1 MVLRGGVR
9 LLAMFAALAW
19 MTSFGEAFAAE
30 PVAVITEIRATHGL
44 VQMKRAG
51 EAEWRPIQP
60 LLALRSGDE
69 LRVTGD
75 GQAVVV
81 FRGGRGP
88 KTVTAANSPLVIEAP
103 QVEPIRERL
112 HRVLRTAFDLLLATE
127 KARDTNPFGVRHGGL
142 PLVAMLSPRSTVVF
156 PGPVVFE
163 WDGPDLGSYRVRVS
177 GPQGP
182 LWEAA
187 NLPRK
192 LLHYPKA
199 APPLSPGAR
208 YVWEL
213 ETAGYPAQYAE
224 FDVLSDEAA
233 ARIRSDLDLLAPSTL
248 QNYPPSTVVVMRGAL
263 LLRERLHAQARQ
275 ELLQGI
281 AANPE
286 DPTPHFLLGEVY
298 DLIGLPELASGELL
312 KARDLSHGRP

>member
-1 MVLRGGVR
+1 V
-9 LLAMFAALAW
+9 AMFAALAW
-19 MTSFGEAFAAE
+19 VTSFGEAFAAE
-30 PVAVITEIRATHGL
+30 PVAVITEIHATHGL
-44 VQMKRAG
+44 VQVKRAG

-60 LLALRSGDE
+60 LLGLRSGDE
-69 LRVTGD
+69 LQATGD

-81 FRGGRGP
+81 FRGGGRP
-88 KTVTAANSPLVIEAP
+88 KTVTAANSPLLIDAP

-112 HRVLRTAFDLLLATE
+112 RRVLRTAFDLLVATE
-127 KARDTNPFGVRHGGL
+127 KTRDTNPFGVRHGGL
-142 PLVAMLSPRSTVVF
+142 ALVTMLSPRSTVVF
-156 PGPVVFE
+156 PGSVVFE
-163 WDGPDLGSYRVRVS
+163 WDGPDVGSYRVRVS

-192 LLHYPKA
+192 PLHSPEA
-199 APPLSPGAR
+199 ATPLSPRVR

-213 ETAGYPAQYAE
+213 ETAGYPAQRAE
-224 FDVLSDEAA
+224 FEVLSGEATT
-233 ARIRSDLDLLAPSTL
+233 RIRNDLNLLAPGTL
-248 QNYPPSTVVVMRGAL
+248 QDYPPSTVVVLRAAL
-263 LLRERLHAQARQ
+263 LVRERLHAQARQ